1 MSCDFCVVKLGEHI
15 GARVDGLRLGE
26 LDAETAAAVNE
37 ALVTHKVLFF
47 RAQRHL
53 DDDSQFAFAKSI
65 GIPTTPHPTLKFD
78 GERVMRID
86 SGEGGRANQWHT
98 DVTFVDR
105 IPKASILRAVEL
117 PRYGGATTW
126 ASTVA
131 AYLQLPGPLQQL
143 ADSLWAMH
151 SNQFDYAQSDPVNG
165 SPLQVNPSANS
176 KYATEF
182 HSTHFAVHHPVVRV
196 HPETGERALLLGSFA
211 NRVLGVESGES
222 QALFRIFQDRITR
235 LENTIRWK
243 WEFGDVAMWDN
254 RATQH
259 YAISDYGN
267 QRRRMH
273 RVTLAGDVPISV
285 DGERS
290 RVISGDATAYSVVD
304 SPKPLV
310 A

>member
-1 MSCDFCVVKLGEHI
+1 MQRYLWVVMPALLSGCGLPPAVVIASYAADGVSYI
-15 GARVDGLRLGE
+15 GTGKSVTDHGIS
-26 LDAETAAAVNE
+26 AAVGRDC
-37 ALVTHKVLFF
+37 ALLRIIKGK
-47 RAQRHL
+47 AICK
-53 DDDSQFAFAKSI
+53 DE
-65 GIPTTPHPTLKFD
+65 PTQ
-78 GERVMRID
+78 
-86 SGEGGRANQWHT
+86 RAN
-98 DVTFVDR
+98 
-105 IPKASILRAVEL
+105 PAPVEVGQHATL
-117 PRYGGATTW
+117 PPGAQP
-126 ASTVA
+126 AKGIA
-131 AYLQLPGPLQQL
+131 ARHHYL
-143 ADSLWAMH
+143 
-151 SNQFDYAQSDPVNG
+151 V
-165 SPLQVNPSANS
+165 
-176 KYATEF
+176 
-182 HSTHFAVHHPVVRV
+182 
-196 HPETGERALLLGSFA
+196 LGSFA